1 MTHLTK
7 LWWDRLHQNAL
18 LKQVNISYIRYPI
31 ISKFCHLNYL
41 LYVFPLDG
49 SQPNSQY
56 LHDLLTQL
64 ISKIQIR
71 DSNSK
76 AWLLYLL
83 KPLLYLDHSLV
94 ISLSLKM
101 DEILCSLLYPCA
113 LLTQFW
119 SHNLGYP
126 KFCIHPTNQMLQID
140 FHQATNAPL
149 MHIYHLHIKMQL
161 LHINLCFPSIFHFNF
176 LLTFYLCFVFLI
188 VHYLLFIMLLVN
200 YILLLVI
207 LLLLTLVHL
216 QCKITQFIL
225 FILLFLLKFHLWISK
240 RTQELCLLTHN
251 TTWLQFSIFLSYL
264 LDLLQINIWADPS
277 LLISILLLNH

>member
-1 MTHLTK
+1 
-7 LWWDRLHQNAL
+7 
-18 LKQVNISYIRYPI
+18 
-31 ISKFCHLNYL
+31 
-41 LYVFPLDG
+41 
-49 SQPNSQY
+49 
-56 LHDLLTQL
+56 
-64 ISKIQIR
+64 
-71 DSNSK
+71 
-76 AWLLYLL
+76 
-83 KPLLYLDHSLV
+83 
-94 ISLSLKM
+94 
-101 DEILCSLLYPCA
+101 
-113 LLTQFW
+113 
-119 SHNLGYP
+119 
-126 KFCIHPTNQMLQID
+126 MLQID